1 MKNRFL
7 KVVTLLPALLL
18 AACSM
23 ATTTTEAPKVT
34 PPNLPE
40 KDKAT
45 VIGRAVDEGTQAP
58 LANTIIRLAEVY
70 GSGDDGAYV
79 LDSYFSPGATTDANG
94 YFIMENIPPIGYV
107 VVVGDVFDVYKIVQT
122 EEGKPKVWSTQAGE
136 VLDVGTIA
144 TSLEIGSTAAP
155 ATITPT
161 P

>member
-7 KVVTLLPALLL
+7 RTLTLLPAFLL

-23 ATTTTEAPKVT
+23 GTTTEAPKVT

-40 KDKAT
+40 KEKAT

-136 VLDVGTIA
+136 VLDVGTLAVSLKVESAA
-144 TSLEIGSTAAP
+144 TP
-155 ATITPT
+155 VP
-161 P
+161 